1 MTRFTVWYMMTL
13 FLIMIIL
20 GSIILISTSYFLINT
35 TKQDTYL
42 LQDQLIKAS
51 REHQID
57 WHEAINNL
65 LYPNYGNYYI
75 KITNSKGEILAQ
87 SHGWDQITT
96 TTNYSK
102 IDSDWIKN
110 VLLNQEKEIYYTST
124 VSWTQS
130 NGKMGEII
138 VIAQLNHIRDFLSFL
153 KMVLLVSTLLGC
165 LLGSITIYFVTK
177 RNIKPLKNIT
187 NTVSKIQD
195 FSDFKKRVPIPK
207 GPHELT
213 KLANT
218 FNDLFIK
225 IEDQFIKERAF
236 VSNASHELRTP
247 ITAFKGH
254 INLLKRW
261 GKSDPE
267 ILNQS
272 INALEIEGDRM
283 QRLISQLL
291 NLARTDS
298 PYIERSI
305 LNLGQ
310 IIKDVEG
317 ELYLS
322 HNHQLEIINHIDL
335 SVRIHGNLDQIRQVV
350 IILIENAIKYTN
362 KGGKIEISAFKKEN
376 WGGFEVKDSGIGIH
390 EEEIP
395 LIFRRFYR
403 IDKARS
409 RKTGGSGLG
418 LAIAKDIVENHGGYI
433 GVQSKLG
440 LGSKFIVKFPLA
452 Y

>member
-433 GVQSKLG
+433 DVQSKLG